1 MKNRIPSLRQLRG
14 NLPDNVTILPT
25 AANAQVQQQQTKAGR
40 AARMVQRESQQQTFP
55 YKNHGVREAEKR
67 AAAIVAVECD
77 PGVILAHAILA
88 ELDETTRQKVIGRLA
103 GSAAYSQSHR
113 QAFEVANSTV
123 MNFGQQWDLMNAL
136 DRLRN
141 GKGLA

>member
-1 MKNRIPSLRQLRG
+1 MTNRVPSLRQLRG

-25 AANAQVQQQQTKAGR
+25 AAHTQVQQQHNKAGR
-40 AARMVQRESQQQTFP
+40 AARLVQRETQRKTFP
-55 YKNHGVREAEKR
+55 YQLPCVREAEKR
-67 AAAIVAVECD
+67 AAAIVAVESD

-88 ELDETTRQKVIGRLA
+88 ELDETTRLKVIGRLA

-123 MNFGQQWDLMNAL
+123 LNFGQQWDLMNAL
-136 DRLRN
+136 DMLRK

>member
-1 MKNRIPSLRQLRG
+1 MTNRVPSLRQLRG

-25 AANAQVQQQQTKAGR
+25 AANAQVQQQHNKAGR
-40 AARMVQRESQQQTFP
+40 SARLVKRESQRRTFP
-55 YKNHGVREAEKR
+55 YKNPGVREAEKR
-67 AAAIVAVECD
+67 AAAIVAVESD

-88 ELDETTRQKVIGRLA
+88 ELDETTRLKVIGRLA

-123 MNFGQQWDLMNAL
+123 LNFGQQ
-136 DRLRN
+136 
-141 GKGLA
+141 